1 MGFLLTN
8 ITTVAMNKAAKP
20 AATLVETNPAAAEDV
35 GSIGLPYE

>member
-8 ITTVAMNKAAKP
+8 ITTVAMNKADRP
-20 AATLVETNPAAAEDV
+20 AATLVEIYPAAAEVV